1 MTFLCASTFSSQVGK
16 RSVPLTSEAVAYH
29 IPLDQIIQRQ
39 LLLDPAFSEQLKDW
53 GDLPRAAEGTYSDVQ
68 DGEITKS
75 HAKLSLP
82 REAGAPIRLGIGTY
96 ADDVEVVN
104 PIGAARV
111 KHKVTLHYAT
121 SLNLPPHLRMNL
133 DNIFLIAVVLSKHQA
148 AVGPCRVLQGSNR
161 KECEQ
166 ANACSEEA
174 CSTSDNGFTFGDTMR
189 KFARE
194 KGISF
199 TVPRWTAPGFD
210 TRSYQAYLVLVSA
223 DTLAAAELI
232 GFKRGFGPKVFKPC
246 WQCHVRGVRVCI
258 NVSCATTTRPD
269 LVHMRES

>member
-1 MTFLCASTFSSQVGK
+1 MLHDGVLASTFCLQVGK

-29 IPLDQIIQRQ
+29 IPLDQIMQRQ

-53 GDLPRAAEGTYSDVQ
+53 GDLPRAPEGTYSDIQ
-68 DGEITKS
+68 DGQITKS
-75 HAKLSLP
+75 HPKLSLP
-82 REAGAPIRLGIGTY
+82 REAGAPIRLAIGTY

-121 SLNLPPHLRMNL
+121 ILNLPPHVRMNL

-148 AVGPCRVLQGSNR
+148 AVGASQVLQGRNR
-161 KECEQ
+161 KECEDT
-166 ANACSEEA
+166 CSSSEH
-174 CSTSDNGFTFGDTMR
+174 GFTFGDTMR

-199 TVPRWTAPGFD
+199 TVPRWTSPGFH
-210 TRSYQAYLVLVSA
+210 TLSYQAYLVLVSA

-232 GFKRGFGPKVFKPC
+232 GFKRGFGPKRFSSLVGSVTC
-246 WQCHVRGVRVCI
+246 EVC
-258 NVSCATTTRPD
+258 V
-269 LVHMRES
+269 